1 MTDVT
6 HGSLEANG
14 IEIHYAELGEGPLV
28 VLCHGFPESWYSWRH
43 QLEAISGAGY
53 RAVAIDQRGY
63 GRSSKPRSNDAY
75 RIGRLVDDVVAVVRA
90 YGYDTATV
98 IGHDWGSPVAWT
110 AAWLHPDV
118 FDGVMGI
125 SVPFARRGQIA
136 LPGNPFG
143 EFRPAEYHRVIAG
156 PGQTFYQ
163 EYFAAQDAVI
173 DEIEMDLGRW
183 LTGLLYSVSGDAL
196 AQVSP
201 AREQDPIEQLR
212 HGPLCVPDGARMCEA
227 FAYPETLPD
236 WLHAE
241 DLAFYV
247 DEFERTGFGGPL
259 SYYHNIDANWHDLA
273 EQDATPLQ
281 VPGCFI
287 GGEFDVGTAWGA
299 EAIARASEVMTDYL
313 GSRIIS
319 GCGHWIQQERPRETN
334 ALILDF
340 LARVR

>member
-1 MTDVT
+1 MADRKHTLLNV
-6 HGSLEANG
+6 NG
-14 IEIHYAELGEGPLV
+14 IRLHSVEAGDGPLV
-28 VLCHGFPESWYSWRH
+28 LLLHGFPESWYSWRH
-43 QLEAISGAGY
+43 QLEAISAAGY

-63 GRSSKPRSNDAY
+63 GRSSKPRSNAAY
-75 RIGRLVDDVVAVVRA
+75 RIGRLVEDVVGVVRA

-143 EFRPAEYHRVIAG
+143 EIRPAEYHRTIAG
-156 PGQTFYQ
+156 PGRTFYQ

-173 DEIEMDLGRW
+173 DEIEMDVGRW

-196 AQVSP
+196 AAAPPSP
-201 AREQDPIEQLR
+201 EQDPIEALR
-212 HGPLCVPDGARMCEA
+212 HGPLCIPDGARMFEA
-227 FAYPETLPD
+227 FAYPGNLPQ
-236 WLHAE
+236 WLPAA
-241 DLAFYV
+241 DLAFFV
-247 DEFERTGFGGPL
+247 EEFQRSGFGGPL
-259 SYYHNIDANWHDLA
+259 SYYHNVDGNWHDLA

-281 VPGCFI
+281 VPGCFV
-287 GGEFDVGTAWGA
+287 GGQFDIGTAWGA
-299 EAIARASEVMTDYL
+299 EAIARAPEVMTDYL
-313 GSRIIS
+313 GSRILD

-334 ALILDF
+334 RLILEF
-340 LARVR
+340 LDRVH